1 MMHAHTIVSR
11 TERSTRRD
19 TKVYAQ
25 GIGMVEDGPLEL
37 VSHKCVQEPTAV
49 M

>member
-11 TERSTRRD
+11 TERSTTPGHQGVRAGHRDRRGRP
-19 TKVYAQ
+19 AQ
-25 GIGMVEDGPLEL
+25 TRLTQVRA
-37 VSHKCVQEPTAV
+37 EPTAV